1 MMDASRGEVPM
12 HGGPRSRPNLQAE
25 LLNLLRPAD
34 PRLQEQPSERI
45 RPRLAQIGDE
55 YAGRPAGE
63 VLPVL
68 EEAVRS
74 VGATPDMAA
83 LQEFAEDIASG
94 TNPFT

>member
-1 MMDASRGEVPM
+1 MAR
-12 HGGPRSRPNLQAE
+12 RSRPPSPLQQE
-25 LLNLLRPAD
+25 LLRLLRPAD

-55 YAGRPAGE
+55 DAGRPAGAI
-63 VLPVL
+63 VPAL

-83 LQEFAEDIASG
+83 LEEFAEDIARG
-94 TNPFT
+94 ANPFR